1 VVTRSKEEELDPRM
15 KIRMEEPERKETNKE
30 NERKEETNLNTKN
43 NNLIR
48 LARGSKII
56 LLVFGV
62 VDGMF
67 GDAKRCESIHMFFYH
82 ALLCLLIMFR
92 LA

>member
-1 VVTRSKEEELDPRM
+1 MDSKRPKVVRG
-15 KIRMEEPERKETNKE
+15 
-30 NERKEETNLNTKN
+30 
-43 NNLIR
+43 LIR

-82 ALLCLLIMFR
+82 ALLCFDLLETWNFVIEWET
-92 LA
+92 